1 MSDQDPNIIEG
12 DRGPE
17 VTNPIVEP
25 EGKRGDRAEGEEEEV
40 ASPVLDPT
48 PLPPQSGT
56 PGAGTGPEPEE
67 EEASEETPEGEEEA
81 TE

>member
-1 MSDQDPNIIEG
+1 MPDQDPSIIEG

-25 EGKRGDRAEGEEEEV
+25 EGERGERGEGEEEEV
-40 ASPVLDPT
+40 ASPALDPT
-48 PLPPQSGT
+48 PLPPDSGT
-56 PGAGTGPEPEE
+56 PGAGTGPEE
-67 EEASEETPEGEEEA
+67 EEASEEAPEGEEEV

>member
-1 MSDQDPNIIEG
+1 MPDQDPNIIEG

-25 EGKRGDRAEGEEEEV
+25 EGERGARAEGEEEEV
-40 ASPVLDPT
+40 ASPALDPT
-48 PLPPQSGT
+48 PLPPDSGT
-56 PGAGTGPEPEE
+56 PGAGTGPEAEPEE
-67 EEASEETPEGEEEA
+67 EAPEGEAEE